1 MKPRCATLPA
11 VVRHCGLALLCALF
25 ATAPAFA
32 QSLAASAVSIHD
44 AGNPRG
50 VLPGWNLAI
59 GGEWPT
65 QCPPVLQ
72 SVTLDGNDLRIDA
85 RSVLDLCA
93 RQPTAFSIEVN
104 PTLALERLALAPG
117 VYKVGFYAAE
127 GVQAQP
133 KLRAFALV
141 DHSLPGAPS
150 IVPETG
156 FWWSAGADPTVLSM
170 ELQGGQLS
178 VALLSYDAD
187 GQPAWLFGSAAFDG
201 RIAHLPLL
209 RLAGGSDPF
218 AKSTA
223 TPHGDAAMT
232 LDLQFSA
239 SAHAQAWLS
248 RSRGDDGSLQ
258 LRALDLSRLPL
269 AASTDGSAWQGD
281 WVLVSDAQGAMPQRL
296 RLDRSQGPDT
306 QHIRIA
312 SADGSAT
319 LDCDAGSA
327 QAAWP
332 PRACTLQ
339 LADGSIDRFDSVA
352 VTRMDGTDANGAAV
366 HLLRI
371 KP

>member
-1 MKPRCATLPA
+1 M
-11 VVRHCGLALLCALF
+11 ALLCAFF
-25 ATAPAFA
+25 AAAPVLA
-32 QSLAASAVSIHD
+32 QSLAASAVSIRD

-72 SVTLDGNDLRIDA
+72 AVTLDGNDLRIDA

-104 PTLALERLALAPG
+104 PTLALQRLMLTAG

-127 GVQAQP
+127 GALAQP

-141 DHSLPGAPS
+141 DHSLPGTPA

-178 VALLSYDAD
+178 VALLGYDAD
-187 GQPAWLFGSAAFDG
+187 GQPAWLFGSAPYDG

-218 AKSTA
+218 TSSAA

-248 RSRGDDGSLQ
+248 RTRGDDGSLQ
-258 LRALDLSRLPL
+258 LRTLDLSRLPL
-269 AASTDGSAWQGD
+269 AASTDASAWQGD
-281 WVLVSDAQGAMPQRL
+281 WVLVSDAQGAMPRRL
-296 RLDRSQGPDT
+296 RLDQSRDPDA

-327 QAAWP
+327 QATWP
-332 PRACTLQ
+332 PRACSLQ
-339 LADGSIDRFDSVA
+339 LADGSVDYFDSVA
-352 VTRMDGTDANGAAV
+352 VARMDGTDANGAAV
-366 HLLRI
+366 HLLRV